1 MPEYFLIARIKSVYG
16 KNGSVK
22 IISYSDFPERF
33 YKLKKVYI
41 DFFGSKKEFLVEHVE
56 KIKDSFIIKF
66 KNFNSETESGF
77 LAGKEIY
84 VDEENLVKLP
94 ENYFFIHDLIGSRV
108 LRNNEEFGTIS
119 EVLSLPAN
127 DVYVVQSVQGEEVL
141 IPAVAD
147 FIESFDAG
155 KKLLILKP
163 GKELY
168 EKDDE
173 D

>member
-16 KNGSVK
+16 KSGSVK

-41 DFFGSKKEFLVEHVE
+41 DFFGSKKEFLVERVE
-56 KIKDSFIIKF
+56 RIKGSFIIKF
-66 KNFNSETESGF
+66 LNFNNDTEAGI
-77 LAGKEIY
+77 LAGKEVF
-84 VDEENLVKLP
+84 VDEDNLVKLP
-94 ENYFFIHDLIGSRV
+94 ENYFFVHDLVGSRV

-127 DVYVVQSVQGEEVL
+127 DVYVVQGVQGKEVL

-168 EKDDE
+168 EEDDE
-173 D
+173 N

>member
-1 MPEYFLIARIKSVYG
+1 VPEYFLIARIKSVYG

-22 IISYSDFPERF
+22 IISYSDFPQRF
-33 YKLKKVYI
+33 YGLKKVYI
-41 DFFGSKKEFLVEHVE
+41 DFFGSKKEFLVERVE
-56 KIKDSFIIKF
+56 QVKGSFIIKF
-66 KNFNSETESGF
+66 KNFNNDAESGV
-77 LAGKEIY
+77 LTGKEIF

-94 ENYFFIHDLIGSRV
+94 ENYFFIHDLVGSRV
-108 LRNNEEFGTIS
+108 LRNNEEFGIIS

-127 DVYVVQSVQGEEVL
+127 DVYVVQSVQGKEVL

-155 KKLLILKP
+155 KKLLILKT

-168 EKDDE
+168 EEDDE

>member
-16 KNGSVK
+16 KDGSVR

-33 YKLKKVYI
+33 YSLKKVFI
-41 DFFGSKKEFLVEHVE
+41 DFFGNKKEFLVEHVSE
-56 KIKDSFIIKF
+56 AKGSFIVKF
-66 KNFNSETESGF
+66 KNFNNETDSGI
-77 LAGKEIY
+77 LTGKELF

-94 ENYFFIHDLIGSRV
+94 ENYFFIHDLVGSKV
-108 LRNNEEFGTIS
+108 LRNSEEFGIIS

-127 DVYVVQSVQGEEVL
+127 DVYVVHNTDGKEVL

-155 KKLLILKP
+155 KKILILKP

-168 EKDDE
+168 EEDDE
-173 D
+173 V